1 VSEPEILNERSVG
14 HQVGIPEIRQETL
27 PLTDHLEQ
35 AAPTVMVFGM
45 DPEVI
50 REGLNALG
58 EKGHLDFG
66 RPGVGFVL
74 AVLRHDGLLVVPHSA
89 FLGCSAA

>member
-14 HQVGIPEIRQETL
+14 HQVGIAKIRQQTPTL
-27 PLTDHLEQ
+27 ADHLEQ
-35 AAPTVMVFGM
+35 PAPTVVVFGVS
-45 DPEVI
+45 PEVI
-50 REGLNALG
+50 RQGVDALG

-66 RPGVGFVL
+66 RPSVGFVL
-74 AVLRHDGLLVVPHSA
+74 AVLRHDALLVVPHSA